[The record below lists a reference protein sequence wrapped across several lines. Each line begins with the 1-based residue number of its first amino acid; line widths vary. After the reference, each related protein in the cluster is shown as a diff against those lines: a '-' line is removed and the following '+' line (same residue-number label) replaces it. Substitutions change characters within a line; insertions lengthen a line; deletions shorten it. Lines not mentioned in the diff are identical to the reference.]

1 MPNLEAFEE
10 KISSSVSPSL
20 SAKEMAERIVLAA
33 LETEYG
39 RNFTLSPGFA
49 KMVDTLAEVVVTNPE
64 LRRQAL
70 HLASIYIKKNRDN
83 QKDLRKGT

>member
-1 MPNLEAFEE
+1 MPNLEAFEK
-10 KISSSVSPSL
+10 KISSSVNPGL

-39 RNFTLSPGFA
+39 RSFTLSRGFA
-49 KMVDTLAEVVVTNPE
+49 KMVNSLAEVVVTNPE

-70 HLASIYIKKNRDN
+70 HLASVYIKKNRDS
-83 QKDLRKGT
+83 QKDTRKGT